1 MILEKLARL
10 LRLPQKWSRIIS
22 LLCLSIFFCFIGFDH
37 FVSPTFYLNIMPQ
50 EWPLKLEAVY
60 ISGLFE
66 IIGGISILFSKLR
79 KFAGWGLIVLL
90 IAVYPANI
98 HMAVNY
104 HLFPDISLAMLY
116 FRLALQFVFVYWV
129 FSVTLSKRNGPDL
142 VING

>member
-79 KFAGWGLIVLL
+79 KFAGWGLIALL

-98 HMAVNY
+98 HMAINY
-104 HLFPDISLAMLY
+104 HLFPDISLVMLY

-129 FSVTLSKRNGPDL
+129 FSVTLSKRNGLDL

>member
-1 MILEKLARL
+1 
-10 LRLPQKWSRIIS
+10 
-22 LLCLSIFFCFIGFDH
+22 
-37 FVSPTFYLNIMPQ
+37 MPQ

-66 IIGGISILFSKLR
+66 IIGGISILFSTLR
-79 KFAGWGLIVLL
+79 KFAGWGLIALL

-104 HLFPDISLAMLY
+104 HLFPDISLVMLY
-116 FRLALQFVFVYWV
+116 FRLALQFVLVYWV

-142 VING
+142 VINE

>member
-10 LRLPQKWSRIIS
+10 LRLPQKWSRITS

-37 FVSPTFYLNIMPQ
+37 FISPTFYLNIMPQ
-50 EWPLKLEAVY
+50 QWPLKLEAIY

-66 IIGGISILFSKLR
+66 IIGGICILFSRLR
-79 KFAGWGLIVLL
+79 KFAGWGLIALL

-98 HMAVNY
+98 HMVVNH
-104 HLFPDISLAMLY
+104 HLFPDISLVMLY

>member
-1 MILEKLARL
+1 MILEKLSRL

>member
-1 MILEKLARL
+1 MIKDSTAQL
-10 LRLPQKWSRIIS
+10 LRVPSKWSQIGS

-37 FVSPTFYLNIMPQ
+37 FINPTFYLNIMPQ

-104 HLFPDISLAMLY
+104 HLFPDISLVMLY

-142 VING
+142 VVNV

>member
-79 KFAGWGLIVLL
+79 KFAGWGLIALL

-104 HLFPDISLAMLY
+104 HLFPDISLVMLY

-129 FSVTLSKRNGPDL
+129 FSVTLSKRNGLDL

>member
-1 MILEKLARL
+1 
-10 LRLPQKWSRIIS
+10 
-22 LLCLSIFFCFIGFDH
+22 
-37 FVSPTFYLNIMPQ
+37 MPH

-60 ISGLFE
+60 ISGIFE

-79 KFAGWGLIVLL
+79 KFAGWGLIALL

-98 HMAVNY
+98 HMAVNS
-104 HLFPDISLAMLY
+104 HLFPDISIAMLY

-129 FSVTLSKRNGPDL
+129 FSVTLSKRNRPDL